1 MSDDAIDLDRTG
13 AGLQRLV
20 CVREKRGTVLCPGR
34 CACIDIPGDPEPH
47 RFLSA
52 EPLPGGASLAA
63 AREQRLA
70 WSTKVDFCARNLPL
84 TSLAAFLDR
93 AFPGQVF
100 LPGGKVHSSVT
111 AEHDGVT
118 LAELAA
124 ACGLVTTASG

>member
-1 MSDDAIDLDRTG
+1 MSDAATDLERTA

-52 EPLPGGASLAA
+52 EPLAEGVPRAP
-63 AREQRLA
+63 REQTLD
-70 WSTKVDFCARNLPL
+70 WTTKVDFCARNLPL

-100 LPGGKVHSSVT
+100 LPAGKVHATVT

-124 ACGLVTTASG
+124 ACGLVTSTPG